1 MKKFLTGLLAVA
13 VGFTAGAA
21 VTAEYAFELTVD
33 ETLQDLSGNEN
44 HPQSN
49 MQPDSWINEGFEAV
63 RFAPGK
69 FVRVPAK
76 AFPGA
81 RGAVTMFL
89 RHEQPLAG
97 KSQRLF
103 TVYSPQ
109 GDGFCITS
117 KKGMIRAAF
126 YDRSEKK
133 WYLTDP
139 GKALPLRRFVS
150 LAVTWELPGKI
161 ALYVEGVRC
170 GEIAVPVTP
179 QFRSDSQVYI
189 GTDQQG
195 NVNFAGALHRF
206 KLENTPVISGT
217 DDIKAAPERCF
228 AVMLGGFGLRFAEKS
243 LGLRGMSFRGIEYI
257 STAPEALWTI
267 KLRHRTSGKYLEL
280 EPGMAKSRTYSQK
293 ENRLTLKWQNIPV
306 AGGQNMD
313 VTAFVSLS
321 EKNELS
327 WRLSTS
333 KLRDDWAVDMV
344 TYPRLGC
351 APTAFDVKEMYL
363 TYPRYYGVDQPDPFT
378 YGKPSPGMRY
388 GNVYPGGAHM
398 QFGYLYGKNVPGIY
412 FHAADPDGHYKEFL
426 WTASPE
432 ENSLL
437 FTLGQFPE
445 QRGLSPQFVSAY
457 PVKTAIIDG
466 DWYDAA
472 RRYRAWAVK
481 QPWCA
486 IGKLAERTDLPK
498 WVYDMHISTRPSTL
512 PKFPLKMAAAKA
524 KIPDNMVNIRKLF
537 RELDCGALTVW
548 YNYNCA
554 ENADSVFSRKKQM
567 AAFNARK
574 ENISIPG
581 VRAAVD
587 EMRNH
592 SHYCLGY
599 INSRIFDEVPGGGHA
614 ETEYITPAVML
625 DINGKFQRYSN
636 LPFDVCR
643 AADLWRNHLIGIIRT
658 QAKENGFAGMYLD
671 SFGRGQYHCYAANH
685 DHKPGEN
692 TASVQGQRKMAQMI
706 KSQLRRE
713 IPGFVISSEAS
724 IEQFVD
730 LIDFKLH
737 HHNIFTHAVP
747 LWTVVYHD
755 YQFVYGRTVS
765 RPRIQ
770 VTACFHIGA
779 LLGRIFTDSPA
790 NFEKTYFQEG
800 IYAYYRKLIAM
811 RKRFY
816 GQIVVGEMLRT
827 PEVVCDV
834 PAQKI
839 SLKGSKFEF
848 PAVVAS
854 AWRDGKGV
862 PVAFFTNH
870 TDKVVKFTFALDKK
884 EFTTAPKQ
892 WVIAGD
898 DGKFTVQKFA
908 GNELVLPP
916 LGVAALEF

>member
-1 MKKFLTGLLAVA
+1 MKKILVWLCVA
-13 VGFTAGAA
+13 GMIFTVRAA

-33 ETLQDLSGNEN
+33 ETLQDLSGKEN
-44 HPQSN
+44 HPQTN
-49 MQPDSWINEGFEAV
+49 LQPDSWINEGFEAV
-63 RFAPGK
+63 RFSPGK
-69 FVRVPAK
+69 TVSVPSR

-81 RGAVTMFL
+81 QGAVTMFL

-97 KSQRLF
+97 DVQQLF
-103 TVYSPQ
+103 SVYSPR
-109 GDGFCITS
+109 GDGFSIIS
-117 KKGMIRAAF
+117 KKGKIYAAF

-133 WYLTDP
+133 WYYTDP

-150 LAVTWELPGKI
+150 LGVTWKLPGQI
-161 ALYVEGVRC
+161 VLYVDGVRF
-170 GEIAVPVTP
+170 GAVAVPVTP
-179 QFRSDSQVYI
+179 EFQRDSQINI
-189 GTDQQG
+189 GSDHLG

-206 KLENTPVISGT
+206 KLNDAPVISGT
-217 DDIKAAPERCF
+217 DEVAAAPERCF
-228 AVMLGGFGLRFAEKS
+228 AVMMGDFGLRFAEKS
-243 LGLRGMSFRGIEYI
+243 LGLRGMCFKGIEYMAN
-257 STAPEALWTI
+257 TPEALWTI
-267 KLRHRTSGKYLEL
+267 KLRHRQSGKYLEL
-280 EPGMAKSRTYSQK
+280 EPGMAKSGTYSQK
-293 ENRLTLKWQNIPV
+293 DHRLTLNWQGIPV
-306 AGGQNMD
+306 ADGQTMD
-313 VTAFVSLS
+313 VAAEIVLS
-321 EKNELS
+321 DKNELS
-327 WRLSTS
+327 WQLRTS
-333 KLRDDWAVDMV
+333 ELRDNWAVDMV
-344 TYPRLGC
+344 TFPRLGC

-363 TYPRYYGVDQPDPFT
+363 TYPRYYGVNQPDPFT

-426 WTASPE
+426 WTAYPN

-437 FTLGQFPE
+437 FTLGQFPD
-445 QRGLSPQFVSAY
+445 QRGISPQFASAY
-457 PVKTAIIDG
+457 EVKTAIIDG

-486 IGKLAERTDLPK
+486 IGKLAERRDLPK

-512 PKFPLKMAAAKA
+512 PKFPLKMAAAQA

-537 RELDCGALTVW
+537 RELDCGAMAVW

-554 ENADSVFSRKKQM
+554 ENADSVFSRKRQM
-567 AAFNARK
+567 AAFNGRK

-581 VRAAVD
+581 IKAAVD
-587 EMRNH
+587 EMRSH

-599 INSRIFDEVPGGGHA
+599 INSRIFDEVPEPGHA

-625 DINGKFQRYSN
+625 DINGNFQRYSN

-671 SFGRGQYHCYAANH
+671 SFGRGQYHCYATNH

-706 KSQLRRE
+706 KTQLRRE

-747 LWTVVYHD
+747 LWAVVYHD

-779 LLGRIFTDSPA
+779 LLGRIFTDSPKS
-790 NFEKTYFQEG
+790 FEKTYFQEG
-800 IYAYYRKLIAM
+800 IYGYYRKLIAM
-811 RKRFY
+811 RKHFY
-816 GQIVVGEMLRT
+816 GQIGVGEMLRT

-834 PAQKI
+834 AAQKV

-848 PAVVAS
+848 PAVVSS

-862 PVAFFTNH
+862 PVVFFTNH

-884 EFTTAPKQ
+884 ELPGTPKQ
-892 WVIAGD
+892 WIIAGD
-898 DGKFTVQKFA
+898 DGKLATQKFS
-908 GNELVLPP
+908 GNEFTLPP